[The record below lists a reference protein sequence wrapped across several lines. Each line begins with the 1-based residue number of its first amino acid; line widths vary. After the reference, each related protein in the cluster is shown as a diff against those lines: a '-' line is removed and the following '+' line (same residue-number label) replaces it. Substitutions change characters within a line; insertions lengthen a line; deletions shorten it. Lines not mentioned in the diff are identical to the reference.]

1 MLSYSFRGETP
12 KEAFFMAERWKT
24 ALCALVLALTLA
36 LAWAQETAW
45 SHQAG
50 PGQATA
56 PAGAE
61 WVLPVGQR

>member
-24 ALCALVLALTLA
+24 TLCALVLALALA
-36 LAWAQETAW
+36 LAWAQEMTW
-45 SHQAG
+45 PEQAG
-50 PGQATA
+50 SGQTGA

-61 WVLPVGQR
+61 RVLPGWNR